1 MQQTGRCPSC
11 GSPMAPGQRF
21 CGACGAQ
28 LSANCSYC
36 GAAINPGARFCLNC
50 GAPVGGGGPQQPPQP
65 GGYPQQPGGGYP
77 QQPGGYPPQQ
87 PGWGQPQPPWGQPA
101 RTGQPS
107 SRPMLVMLLVVLLLV
122 FGGFAY
128 WALAAPSWL
137 PALPFGTGGSSATA
151 DTTPPVISSI
161 AASASDGTAV
171 INWVTDEPAS
181 TQIEYGTDTGYGLL
195 SPSTPQHDPTSGTSA
210 GVITHS
216 VTLTG
221 LTNGTTYHYKVK
233 SKDAAGNLAESADKT
248 FTPTSSTQ

>member
-36 GAAINPGARFCLNC
+36 GVAINPGARFCLNC

-65 GGYPQQPGGGYP
+65 GGYPQQPGWGQP
-77 QQPGGYPPQQ
+77 QPGGYPQQ
-87 PGWGQPQPPWGQPA
+87 PGWGQPQPPWGQPV
-101 RTGQPS
+101 RTSQPS
-107 SRPMLVMLLVVLLLV
+107 STPLLILVLVILLLGLGGLV
-122 FGGFAY
+122 YWQFGSQ
-128 WALAAPSWL
+128 L
-137 PALPFGTGGSSATA
+137 SSFFSSSTTTA

-181 TQIEYGTDTGYGLL
+181 TQVEYGTDTSYGLL

-233 SKDAAGNLAESADKT
+233 SKDAAGNLAESGDET